1 MKKIFTASY
10 RTVFYWILF
19 AVSFSAGM
27 WYNYTFGD
35 PLDGI
40 KWRGIDIF
48 ISGVVGFGFSIGGI
62 AIGVILDLAYTKI
75 STLISPPEEQE
86 KRRLPDLSKK

>member
-1 MKKIFTASY
+1 MKKIFTASS
-10 RTVFYWILF
+10 RTIFYWLVF
-19 AVSFSAGM
+19 AISFSAGM

-48 ISGVVGFGFSIGGI
+48 ISGIVGFGFSIAGI
-62 AIGVILDLAYTKI
+62 VLGLILDFLYTKI
-75 STLISPPEEQE
+75 SKLISPEEEQE
-86 KRRLPDLSKK
+86 KRRLPDLTKK

>member
-40 KWRGIDIF
+40 RWRGIDIF
-48 ISGVVGFGFSIGGI
+48 ISGVVGFGFSIAGI

-86 KRRLPDLSKK
+86 KRRLPDLTKK